1 MIVEFYS
8 SHAFHLLIQRN
19 LYNFSLL
26 FASNV
31 ENLIAFML
39 QGYMNERL
47 LYYMECFAGIM
58 YLFAVLSNLYWFL
71 TPLADRD
78 EFESMIDLIEAG
90 VDRVVNAT
98 MRPFMWV
105 KRSFARLK
113 SKLVSTKPEDP
124 SYDSTKKV
132 KQAVMTAVRFQSNR
146 TVKHADTFEGRQKSC

>member
-1 MIVEFYS
+1 
-8 SHAFHLLIQRN
+8 
-19 LYNFSLL
+19 
-26 FASNV
+26 
-31 ENLIAFML
+31 
-39 QGYMNERL
+39 MNERL

-58 YLFAVLSNLYWFL
+58 YLLAVLSNLYWFL

-146 TVKHADTFEGRQKSC
+146 TVKNADTFEGRQKSC